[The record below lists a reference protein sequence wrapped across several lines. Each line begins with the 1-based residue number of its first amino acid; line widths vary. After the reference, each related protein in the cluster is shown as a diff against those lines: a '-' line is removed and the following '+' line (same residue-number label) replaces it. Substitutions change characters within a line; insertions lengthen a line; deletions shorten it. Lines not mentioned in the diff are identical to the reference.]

1 MTKIKTVFEIKE
13 AIRNGEFNP
22 KPVGRLNRLPE
33 NHVIDENKSVKWN
46 REAVASLNEVKRSE
60 YNAKR
65 EANKKLAEKMESE
78 ILKSFASEFNISE
91 AKVELA
97 FRHSLRMSPNII
109 EALDNL
115 EETLE
120 LFEEMNSIE

>member
-78 ILKSFASEFNISE
+78 ILKSFASEFDISE
-91 AKVELA
+91 SKVELA

>member
-60 YNAKR
+60 YNAKL

>member
-60 YNAKR
+60 YNAKL

-109 EALDNL
+109 EALENL